1 LLTNVIALFGPW
13 ALKTAIDSLMETNSG
28 VYLARYALIIVTL
41 ALLEG
46 IFRFL
51 MRKTII
57 GVSRHIE
64 YELRNDF
71 FSHIQ
76 SLSQTFYNRHKTG
89 DLMALATNDLEAV
102 RQMVGPA
109 IMYSL
114 NTFFSMAYFV
124 VMLLIDAKLAL
135 LALAPFPFMA
145 VMVYQM
151 ARRLNKAHR
160 QIQDQYAAIT
170 SKAQESLSGIR
181 IVKCYV
187 QEQGEIAE
195 FEALNRDFID
205 KNLAMVK
212 TRGLMSAMMGL
223 LMGLG
228 GLIILWL
235 GGKKV
240 IEGTLTLGEL
250 VAFFSYLGMLTWPM
264 IAAGWVIN
272 LFQQGAASMARLNRV
287 FEIEPDIE
295 DGGSADF
302 AINKIAGEIEFKD
315 VSFSYGDVD
324 VLKNINLR
332 IKRGMTLAI
341 VGPTGSGKSTLINLI
356 PRLREVT
363 SGEIL
368 IDGRCINDIPLSV
381 LRQAIGYVP
390 QDTFLFSDTI
400 SSNIS
405 FGVDPVT
412 TAQIEEAAENSQIRR
427 DITSFPNGFDT
438 MLGERGINLSGG
450 QKQRTSIARAIIRN
464 PKILILDD
472 SLSAVDTY
480 TEDTILKRLRKI
492 MAQRTSVIVSHRVST
507 VKDANLIIY
516 IDNGQITERG
526 AHDELIQLGGAYARL
541 YQHQL
546 LEEAI
551 KAY

>member
-1 LLTNVIALFGPW
+1 MLTNVIALFGPW

>member
-205 KNLAMVK
+205 NNLAMVK